1 MPEEVDLERRLRP
14 EFVVER
20 IFGAE
25 LLGKQSLHH
34 PTAGDAEKPR
44 ETPDGQGLGGGC
56 LWTGTVRRAQDS
68 MTSSS
73 GEGGPRGGCGVGK
86 YLGRGSLFWW

>member
-1 MPEEVDLERRLRP
+1 MPEEVDPEGRLRP
-14 EFVVER
+14 ELVVER

-44 ETPDGQGLGGGC
+44 ETPDGQGLG
-56 LWTGTVRRAQDS
+56 
-68 MTSSS
+68 
-73 GEGGPRGGCGVGK
+73 
-86 YLGRGSLFWW
+86 